1 MTKLILAVF
10 ATLVAVTV
18 PAKAQTVPP
27 KQLVNVDQA
36 GLGIQ
41 GFDPVAY
48 FTDQKPVPGHPS
60 FTSRFLGVT
69 YRFASAE
76 HQAMFDAAPP
86 KYAPQF
92 GGYCGYGASRGY
104 PAPIDP
110 EAFTILNG
118 RLILQNSK
126 SVLERWLKD
135 PDGYLA
141 KADANWPSIVEKHGK
156 P

>member
-1 MTKLILAVF
+1 MTKSILAVF
-10 ATLVAVTV
+10 AALAAV
-18 PAKAQTVPP
+18 PALAGAQTVQP
-27 KQLVNVDQA
+27 KTLINVDQT

-48 FTDQKPVPGHPS
+48 
-60 FTSRFLGVT
+60 
-69 YRFASAE
+69 RFASAE
-76 HQAMFDAAPP
+76 PKARFDAAPP

-110 EAFTILNG
+110 RAFTIMNG
-118 RLILQNSK
+118 RLILQNSLG
-126 SVLERWLKD
+126 VLERWRKD
-135 PDGYLA
+135 PEGYLA

-156 P
+156 TAP